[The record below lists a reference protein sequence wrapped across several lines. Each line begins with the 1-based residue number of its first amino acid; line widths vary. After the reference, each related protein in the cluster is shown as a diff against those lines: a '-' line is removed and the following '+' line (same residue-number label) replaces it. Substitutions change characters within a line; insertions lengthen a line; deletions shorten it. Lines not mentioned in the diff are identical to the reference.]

1 MSRELTSSEVSG
13 KGGTIRKTV
22 VRLSSLY
29 RNEPH
34 DEELGNPE
42 PVPGHGEWTLKLLG
56 DDCVILL
63 PKCACAE
70 AVGVFDKSFA
80 G

>member
-1 MSRELTSSEVSG
+1 MKLQKINSTSNITYEVSRELTSSEFSG
-13 KGGTIRKTV
+13 KGGMIRKTV

-42 PVPGHGEWTLKLLG
+42 PVPGHGE
-56 DDCVILL
+56 
-63 PKCACAE
+63 
-70 AVGVFDKSFA
+70 
-80 G
+80 